1 MSASTRTL
9 LILVV
14 AAVVSTPALAQDDT
28 AADSTAFTMTAEE
41 LAEYAGDY
49 ELAPGF
55 VLTIYTED
63 DQIFGQATGQGSA
76 EIFPS
81 EKDEFFYTVV
91 DAQLSFNRNDDGEII
106 SLTLHQ
112 GGQVIPGKKIN

>member
-1 MSASTRTL
+1 
-9 LILVV
+9 
-14 AAVVSTPALAQDDT
+14 
-28 AADSTAFTMTAEE
+28 MTAEE

-112 GGQVIPGKKIN
+112 VAAGNGGSSAESKLAVPDGDLVGGVLQVAPVRRATA